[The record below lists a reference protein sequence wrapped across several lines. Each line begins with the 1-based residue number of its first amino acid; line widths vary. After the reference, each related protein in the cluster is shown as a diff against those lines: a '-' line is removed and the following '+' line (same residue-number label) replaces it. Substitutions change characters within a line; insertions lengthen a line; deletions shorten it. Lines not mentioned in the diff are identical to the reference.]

1 VEILISISF
10 VGMFGLLLWLRH
22 GGYIERIYFP
32 SESRFR
38 REAWRSAARAAGLTG
53 VVETSRDLS
62 GWAGRVHVRLS
73 RYETEVSG
81 TRLVLSGP
89 GLAGG
94 FTVRPEALETTLRA
108 AVGQR
113 EVEIGDETFDR
124 LAWIQGS
131 PALAHALLDRPAR
144 EAFRSVFGGYLQRA
158 GKMPFLAS
166 ALLDDG
172 TLSLDVPEVP
182 KRKGTTEGA
191 LDALFAA
198 ITGKEA
204 SEGGSLGRPERL
216 PEVLEAALAF
226 ARRLEPP
233 ADVAR
238 RIAENLRDEPLPGV
252 RVRSLTV
259 LVREFPDHPA
269 TREALLAAR
278 EDPDAEVRLRAAAE
292 LGEEGRDVL
301 LALAEGEGAEDAT
314 TARAVTALGTRL
326 DPGEARRLLSQAL
339 RTRRTATARACI
351 EVLGR
356 QRGPDSVAMLARVL
370 AVERGELAVAA
381 ADALGATRDPAA
393 EAPLVEAL
401 DSRPRELRLA
411 AARALGLVGTAA
423 AVPPLKAAEAR
434 HSDLAR
440 AARQAIAEIQARLT
454 GAEPGQLSLAT
465 APGEAGQLSLA
476 DADPAGR
483 LTLAE
488 SVAGAEGRAATEV
501 RAAGEVRAASEERT
515 ATEGRAATEVRA
527 AGEERTATEGRAVT
541 EVRAAG
547 DERTATEVQAAG
559 EERTATRER
568 TATEQRTAT
577 RERTAPE
584 QGTAAADH
592 PATDARRATEDPP
605 RRPPAER
612 PRTRE

>member
-1 VEILISISF
+1 MEILISISF

-32 SESRFR
+32 AESRFR

-158 GKMPFLAS
+158 AKMPFLAS

-238 RIAENLRDEPLPGV
+238 RIAENLRDEPMPGV

-259 LVREFPDHPA
+259 LAREFPDHPA

-278 EDPDAEVRLRAAAE
+278 KDPDAEVRLRAAAE

-314 TARAVTALGTRL
+314 TARGSTTAR
-326 DPGEARRLLSQAL
+326 PGGFFRRPCAPGGPRLLAPASRSSAGSGG
-339 RTRRTATARACI
+339 RTRSPCWRASS
-351 EVLGR
+351 
-356 QRGPDSVAMLARVL
+356 PSS
-370 AVERGELAVAA
+370 AA
-381 ADALGATRDPAA
+381 SWPW
-393 EAPLVEAL
+393 
-401 DSRPRELRLA
+401 SRP
-411 AARALGLVGTAA
+411 T
-423 AVPPLKAAEAR
+423 P
-434 HSDLAR
+434 S
-440 AARQAIAEIQARLT
+440 
-454 GAEPGQLSLAT
+454 
-465 APGEAGQLSLA
+465 
-476 DADPAGR
+476 
-483 LTLAE
+483 
-488 SVAGAEGRAATEV
+488 
-501 RAAGEVRAASEERT
+501 
-515 ATEGRAATEVRA
+515 
-527 AGEERTATEGRAVT
+527 
-541 EVRAAG
+541 
-547 DERTATEVQAAG
+547 
-559 EERTATRER
+559 
-568 TATEQRTAT
+568 
-577 RERTAPE
+577 
-584 QGTAAADH
+584 
-592 PATDARRATEDPP
+592 ARRATP
-605 RRPPAER
+605 RRRRRWSRRSTPGRASCALRRRARWASWAPQRPSPRSRRPRRAIPTSPGPPAR
-612 PRTRE
+612 RSPRSRRA